1 MQEHSQHA
9 ATALHNLEVG
19 ESARRRSG
27 YLGEAVQSVLGALGQ
42 GGDRG
47 LQPRVVWHATKTSY
61 PGMSQHAPLEI
72 PIE

>member
-9 ATALHNLEVG
+9 ATTLHNLEVG

-47 LQPRVVWHATKTSY
+47 LQPRVVWHATKNKLPRDVTTCATRN
-61 PGMSQHAPLEI
+61 PN
-72 PIE
+72 